1 MKIETTIKYY
11 EGYIPPKC
19 RKTRFKEITE
29 TILLNLREVDVNALK
44 LAFKDLS
51 HEIEGYYYKG
61 KIYSKVKHYIGNES
75 DNECETILSNL
86 IWWRKIS
93 SIYFARCK
101 SYMFNKNYDDYSN
114 YETREEIIARAKK
127 DMQRYILVNG
137 ELYEKTELPC
147 YRIITFGL
155 GHNHGGTGLLVCYN
169 KKPQTWIKRK
179 ENRGYCF
186 SALDFNN
193 AYQKAVAVANG
204 RGDNLSI
211 QYFKQYIIVYMQ
223 ELFL

>member
-11 EGYIPPKC
+11 ESYMPPKC
-19 RKTRFKEITE
+19 RKKRFNEVKE

-51 HEIEGYYYKG
+51 HKIEGYYYKG
-61 KIYSKVKHYIGNES
+61 KIYSKVKRCIGNER
-75 DNECETILSNL
+75 DNENETILSNL
-86 IWWRKIS
+86 IWWRKNS
-93 SIYFARCK
+93 SNYFARCK
-101 SYMFNKNYDDYSN
+101 SYIINKDYDNYSD

-127 DMQRYILVNG
+127 DMQKYILVNG
-137 ELYEKTELPC
+137 ELYEKIELPC
-147 YRIITFGL
+147 YRIMTFGL

-169 KKPQTWIKRK
+169 KKPQIWIKRK

-211 QYFKQYIIVYMQ
+211 QYFKQDIIVYMQ

>member
-1 MKIETTIKYY
+1 MKIETTIMYY
-11 EGYIPPKC
+11 EGYVPPRC
-19 RKTRFKEITE
+19 RKTRFKEIKE

-44 LAFKDLS
+44 LAFKD
-51 HEIEGYYYKG
+51 IENDIDGYYYKG
-61 KIYSKVKHYIGNES
+61 NIYSKVKHYIGNER
-75 DNECETILSNL
+75 DEECETILSNL
-86 IWWRKIS
+86 MWWRKNS

-114 YETREEIIARAKK
+114 YETRQEIIARAKK
-127 DMQRYILVNG
+127 DMQKYILVNG

-147 YRIITFGL
+147 YRIITFGISF
-155 GHNHGGTGLLVCYN
+155 NHRCTALLVCYN

-193 AYQKAVAVANG
+193 AYQKAVDVANG
-204 RGDNLSI
+204 MGDELSV
-211 QYFKQYIIVYMQ
+211 QYFKQKIIVYMP
-223 ELFL
+223 EIFL

>member
-11 EGYIPPKC
+11 ESYIPPKC
-19 RKTRFKEITE
+19 RKKRFKEIKE
-29 TILLNLREVDVNALK
+29 TILLNIREVDVNALK
-44 LAFKDLS
+44 LAFKDIS
-51 HEIEGYYYKG
+51 NDIDGYYYKG
-61 KIYSKVKHYIGNES
+61 NIYSKVKRYIGYERYNE
-75 DNECETILSNL
+75 NETILSNL
-86 IWWRKIS
+86 IWWRKNS

-114 YETREEIIARAKK
+114 YETRQEIIARAKK
-127 DMQRYILVNG
+127 DMQKYILVNG
-137 ELYEKTELPC
+137 ELYGKIELPC
-147 YRIITFGL
+147 YRIMTFGM
-155 GHNHGGTGLLVCYN
+155 GNNHSCTALLVCYN

-211 QYFKQYIIVYMQ
+211 QYFKQDIIVYMQ